1 MRLLHRLFDYE
12 FEIESYFSFVYDCL
26 HSDQNFRVPYFF
38 KIKNKLILIVL
49 LNYLIRNDFKL
60 YN

>member
-1 MRLLHRLFDYE
+1 MKIIQAYD
-12 FEIESYFSFVYDCL
+12 FVYDFL